1 MAQITIYI
9 NNDLES
15 KIKEVAN
22 SLDTSISKYI
32 TTVIERNISNNW
44 NPKIK
49 NLAGSWSD
57 FPMIEEIRNDNAKDF
72 KREEF

>member
-15 KIKEVAN
+15 KVKEIAN

-32 TTVIERNISNNW
+32 STVIERNLSNNW
-44 NPKIK
+44 NPKTK
-49 NLAGSWSD
+49 KLAGSWSD
-57 FPMIEEIRNDNAKDF
+57 FPTIEEIRNNNTLDAQ
-72 KREEF
+72 REEF

>member
-15 KIKEVAN
+15 KVKEIAN

-32 TTVIERNISNNW
+32 STVIERNINNNW
-44 NPKIK
+44 SPKIK

-57 FPMIEEIRNDNAKDF
+57 FPTIEEIRKNNTLDAQ
-72 KREEF
+72 REEF

>member
-15 KIKEVAN
+15 KVKDIAASQN
-22 SLDTSISKYI
+22 TSISKYI
-32 TTVIERNISNNW
+32 STVLEKNISNNW

-57 FPMIEEIRNDNAKDF
+57 FPTIEEIRSNNANDAR
-72 KREEF
+72 REEF

>member
-9 NNDLES
+9 NNDLET
-15 KIKEVAN
+15 KIKEIAS

-32 TTVIERNISNNW
+32 STVIEKNIDNNW

-49 NLAGSWSD
+49 SLAGSWSD
-57 FPMIEEIRNDNAKDF
+57 FPTIEEIRKCNVNDV

>member
-15 KIKEVAN
+15 KVKEIAAAQE
-22 SLDTSISKYI
+22 TSISKYI
-32 TTVIERNISNNW
+32 STVIEKNINNNW

-57 FPMIEEIRNDNAKDF
+57 FPSIEEIRNNNNLDAQ
-72 KREEF
+72 REEF

>member
-15 KIKEVAN
+15 KVKEIAAAQE
-22 SLDTSISKYI
+22 TSISKYI
-32 TTVIERNISNNW
+32 STVIERNINNNW

-49 NLAGSWSD
+49 KLAGSWSD
-57 FPMIEEIRNDNAKDF
+57 FPSIEEIRNNNNLDAQ
-72 KREEF
+72 REEF

>member
-9 NNDLES
+9 SNDLES
-15 KIKEVAN
+15 KVKEIAN

-32 TTVIERNISNNW
+32 STVLEKNINNNW
-44 NPKIK
+44 NPKVK

-57 FPMIEEIRNDNAKDF
+57 FPTIEEIRNNDAQDAQ
-72 KREEF
+72 REEF

>member
-15 KIKEVAN
+15 KVKEIAN

-32 TTVIERNISNNW
+32 STVIEKNINNNW

-57 FPMIEEIRNDNAKDF
+57 FPTIEEIRSNNTLDAQ
-72 KREEF
+72 REEF

>member
-15 KIKEVAN
+15 KVKEIAN

-32 TTVIERNISNNW
+32 STVLEKNISNDW
-44 NPKIK
+44 NPKTK
-49 NLAGSWSD
+49 ELVGSWSD
-57 FPMIEEIRNDNAKDF
+57 FPTIEEIRHDNTPDI
-72 KREEF
+72 KREAF

>member
-9 NNDLES
+9 SNDLEL
-15 KIKEVAN
+15 KVKEIAN

-32 TTVIERNISNNW
+32 STVLEKNINNNW
-44 NPKIK
+44 NPNIK

-57 FPMIEEIRNDNAKDF
+57 FPTIEEIRKNDAQDAQ
-72 KREEF
+72 REEF

>member
-15 KIKEVAN
+15 KVKEIAS

-32 TTVIERNISNNW
+32 STIIEKNIDNNW

-49 NLAGSWSD
+49 SLAGSWSD
-57 FPMIEEIRNDNAKDF
+57 FPTIEEIRKCNVNDV

>member
-15 KIKEVAN
+15 KVKEIAN
-22 SLDTSISKYI
+22 SQEISISKYI
-32 TTVIERNISNNW
+32 STLIERNINNNW

-57 FPMIEEIRNDNAKDF
+57 FPTIEEIRNNDTLDAQ
-72 KREEF
+72 REAF

>member
-15 KIKEVAN
+15 KVKEIAS

-32 TTVIERNISNNW
+32 ATIIEKNINNNW

-57 FPMIEEIRNDNAKDF
+57 FPTIEEIRKEGADDV
-72 KREEF
+72 KREAF

>member
-15 KIKEVAN
+15 KVKEIAA
-22 SLDTSISKYI
+22 SQETSISKYI
-32 TTVIERNISNNW
+32 STVIERNINNNW

-57 FPMIEEIRNDNAKDF
+57 FPSIEEIRNNNNLDAQ
-72 KREEF
+72 REEF

>member
-15 KIKEVAN
+15 KVKELAA
-22 SLDTSISKYI
+22 SQDTSISKYI
-32 TTVIERNISNNW
+32 STVIERNINNNW

-49 NLAGSWSD
+49 NFAGSWSD
-57 FPMIEEIRNDNAKDF
+57 FPTIEEIRNNDIQDAQ
-72 KREEF
+72 REEF

>member
-15 KIKEVAN
+15 KVKEIA
-22 SLDTSISKYI
+22 SAQETSISKYI
-32 TTVIERNISNNW
+32 STVLERNISNNW

-49 NLAGSWSD
+49 HLAGSWSD
-57 FPMIEEIRNDNAKDF
+57 FPTIEEIRSNDIQDAR
-72 KREEF
+72 REEF

>member
-9 NNDLES
+9 SNDLES
-15 KIKEVAN
+15 KVKEIAA
-22 SLDTSISKYI
+22 SQDTSISKYI
-32 TTVIERNISNNW
+32 STVIEKNINNNW

-57 FPMIEEIRNDNAKDF
+57 FPTIEEIRNNDTQDAQ
-72 KREEF
+72 REEF

>member
-15 KIKEVAN
+15 KVKEIAH
-22 SLDTSISKYI
+22 SQEISISKYI
-32 TTVIERNISNNW
+32 STVIEKNINNNW
-44 NPKIK
+44 NPNIK
-49 NLAGSWSD
+49 KLAGSWSD
-57 FPMIEEIRNDNAKDF
+57 FPTIEEIRNSNAEDV

>member
-15 KIKEVAN
+15 KVKEIAA
-22 SLDTSISKYI
+22 SQETSISKYI
-32 TTVIERNISNNW
+32 STVIERNINNNW
-44 NPKIK
+44 NPNIK

-57 FPMIEEIRNDNAKDF
+57 FPSIEEIRNNDTLDA

>member
-15 KIKEVAN
+15 KVKEIAS

-32 TTVIERNISNNW
+32 STIIEKNIDDNW

-57 FPMIEEIRNDNAKDF
+57 FPTIEEIRKCNVNDA

>member
-15 KIKEVAN
+15 KIKEIAN

-32 TTVIERNISNNW
+32 STVIEKNISNNW

-57 FPMIEEIRNDNAKDF
+57 FPAIEEIRSDNAHDA

>member
-15 KIKEVAN
+15 KVKEIAA
-22 SLDTSISKYI
+22 SQKTSISKYI
-32 TTVIERNISNNW
+32 STVIEKNIDNNW

-57 FPMIEEIRNDNAKDF
+57 FPSIEEIRNNNNLDAQ
-72 KREEF
+72 REEF

>member
-15 KIKEVAN
+15 KVKEIAN

-32 TTVIERNISNNW
+32 STVIERNINNNW

-57 FPMIEEIRNDNAKDF
+57 FPSIEEIRNNNNLDAQ
-72 KREEF
+72 REEF

>member
-15 KIKEVAN
+15 KVKEIAA
-22 SLDTSISKYI
+22 SQDTSISKYI
-32 TTVIERNISNNW
+32 STVLERNISNNW

-57 FPMIEEIRNDNAKDF
+57 FPTIEEIRSNDTQDAR
-72 KREEF
+72 REAF

>member
-15 KIKEVAN
+15 KIKEIAA
-22 SLDTSISKYI
+22 SQETSISKYI
-32 TTVIERNISNNW
+32 STVIERNINNNW

-57 FPMIEEIRNDNAKDF
+57 FPSIEEIRNNNNLDAQ
-72 KREEF
+72 REEF

>member
-9 NNDLES
+9 SNDLES
-15 KIKEVAN
+15 KVKEIAA
-22 SLDTSISKYI
+22 SQETSISKYI
-32 TTVIERNISNNW
+32 STVIERNINNNW

-57 FPMIEEIRNDNAKDF
+57 FPTIEEIRNNDTQDAQ
-72 KREEF
+72 REEF

>member
-15 KIKEVAN
+15 KVKEIAAAQE
-22 SLDTSISKYI
+22 TSISKYI
-32 TTVIERNISNNW
+32 STVIERNINNNW

-57 FPMIEEIRNDNAKDF
+57 FPSIEEIRNNNNLDT

>member
-15 KIKEVAN
+15 KVKDIAN
-22 SLDTSISKYI
+22 SLNTSISKYI
-32 TTVIERNISNNW
+32 STVLEKNINKNW
-44 NPKIK
+44 NPKVE

-57 FPMIEEIRNDNAKDF
+57 FPTAEEIRSNDVMDT